1 MEALAQKLG
10 IERIALY
17 KRMHDA
23 RLRLKRRLMLEG
35 LDPAD
40 VLAVFET
47 GNSEPGQVVKKGDA

>member
-1 MEALAQKLG
+1 
-10 IERIALY
+10 
-17 KRMHDA
+17 MHDA

-40 VLAVFET
+40 VLAVFEA